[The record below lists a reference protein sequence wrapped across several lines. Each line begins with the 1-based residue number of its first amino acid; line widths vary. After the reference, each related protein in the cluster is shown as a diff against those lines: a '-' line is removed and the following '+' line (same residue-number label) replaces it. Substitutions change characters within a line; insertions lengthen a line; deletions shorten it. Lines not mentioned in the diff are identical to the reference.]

1 MPVITVARDV
11 ALNGGTV
18 RVTRVTPEGDEV
30 VEADLPAVV
39 TISNELGAPRYPTA
53 ARSMQAR
60 RMPPTIV
67 SPEELGLTPDAVVPR
82 VALEKLFVPLVQGD
96 CEFINGA
103 SATESARTLV
113 ARLREERLLV

>member
-1 MPVITVARDV
+1 M
-11 ALNGGTV
+11 
-18 RVTRVTPEGDEV
+18 
-30 VEADLPAVV
+30 PAVV

-60 RMPPTIV
+60 RMAPV
-67 SPEELGLTPDAVVPR
+67 VLTPTDLGVTTDDLTPR
-82 VALEKLFVPLVQGD
+82 VTLEQLLVPAVQGN

-103 SATESARTLV
+103 SSAESARTLI